1 MIDLLPASAVCTLL
15 GQRLRALRLTRNLG
29 QAELAARAGCS
40 LSAVRRLE
48 AKGQGSLEL
57 MVRVAQ
63 ALQAAQGFDALFQMP
78 AVTSIAQ
85 AEALASAPARRRAS
99 RASRRSTGAAR

>member
-1 MIDLLPASAVCTLL
+1 MFDLLPASAVCAQL
-15 GQRLRALRLTRNLG
+15 GQRLRALRLARNLG
-29 QAELAARAGCS
+29 QAELAARSGSS

-57 MVRVAQ
+57 VVRVAQ
-63 ALQAAQGFDALFQMP
+63 ALQAGDALGTLFELP

-85 AEALASAPARRRAS
+85 AEAAAGGPARRRAS
-99 RASRRSTGAAR
+99 RRRAGAAK

>member
-1 MIDLLPASAVCTLL
+1 MIDLLPAPAVCAQL
-15 GQRLRALRLTRNLG
+15 GQRLRALRLLRNLG

-57 MVRVAQ
+57 VVRVAQ
-63 ALQAAQGFDALFQMP
+63 ALQAAEGLGSLFELP
-78 AVTSIAQ
+78 VLTSIAQ
-85 AEALASAPARRRAS
+85 AEALASSPSRRRAS
-99 RASRRSTGAAR
+99 RGLAGAPK

>member
-1 MIDLLPASAVCTLL
+1 MIDLLPAPAVCAQL
-15 GQRLRALRLTRNLG
+15 GQRLRALRLARNLG

-57 MVRVAQ
+57 VVRVAQ
-63 ALQAAQGFDALFQMP
+63 ALQAEGLGALFELP
-78 AVTSIAQ
+78 ALTSIAQ
-85 AEALASAPARRRAS
+85 TEAMAAGPVRRRAS
-99 RASRRSTGAAR
+99 RRPVGARK

>member
-1 MIDLLPASAVCTLL
+1 MIDLLPASAVCAQL
-15 GQRLRALRLTRNLG
+15 GRRLRVLRLARNLG

-48 AKGQGSLEL
+48 AQGQGSLEL
-57 MVRVAQ
+57 VVRVAQ
-63 ALQAAQGFDALFQMP
+63 ALQAADGLGALFELP

-85 AEALASAPARRRAS
+85 AEAAAGGPVRRRAS
-99 RASRRSTGAAR
+99 RRSAGAAK

>member
-1 MIDLLPASAVCTLL
+1 MIDLLPASAVCAQL
-15 GQRLRALRLTRNLG
+15 GLRLRALRLARNLG

-48 AKGQGSLEL
+48 AQGQGSLEL
-57 MVRVAQ
+57 VVRVAQ
-63 ALQAAQGFDALFQMP
+63 ALQAADGLGALFELP

-85 AEALASAPARRRAS
+85 AEAAAGGPVRRRAS
-99 RASRRSTGAAR
+99 RRSAGAAK